1 MNQEL
6 FDPKLS
12 LNRFNLI
19 EINEIPFYFSCI
31 KCKEIPE
38 IILSDNE
45 NLFIFCNNCKISNK
59 EKIENVVNYSSKWIS
74 NKIIKF
80 CSTKHEKQILSVIFC
95 KTCKLFLCYECLNQH
110 KKNQNHEF
118 IELNKLNINICYF
131 HNENLNHFC
140 FDCNEEI
147 CEKCLNEHNKHKI
160 EKLLKFFWKMQKFQ
174 KKINFYI

>member
-1 MNQEL
+1 MNKEL

-19 EINEIPFYFSCI
+19 EINVIPFYFSCI

-38 IILSDNE
+38 IILNDNE

-80 CSTKHEKQILSVIFC
+80 CSTKHEKKYYQ
-95 KTCKLFLCYECLNQH
+95 LFFV
-110 KKNQNHEF
+110 NHV
-118 IELNKLNINICYF
+118 NYF
-131 HNENLNHFC
+131 YVMNV
-140 FDCNEEI
+140 
-147 CEKCLNEHNKHKI
+147 
-160 EKLLKFFWKMQKFQ
+160 
-174 KKINFYI
+174 